1 MIWTKAKKKAPKL
14 TERDMQVPGLLEEY
28 KLLTTSQVQ
37 QLVYPTLQKAQTRL
51 LRLFQAGEVK
61 RFAYPV
67 LLREGGKG
75 EYVYHLKRGPKT
87 VLTAVQHMLGL
98 NDLRIAFEQAC
109 GSSDGIKLVEF
120 IPEYKGVRRL
130 DGRPGRAV
138 EDSVAVREGVGTE
151 GILIPD
157 AVICLGNTATG
168 KQALFFLELD
178 LGTEKLVSLGRGHYS
193 LLKKMLLYREYLNT
207 SGFER
212 YNDMFKYE
220 FKGFRVLTI
229 MNNASRIRRLRAE
242 LTQRDIRK
250 FVWFAVA
257 DKVTRDTIL
266 DKIWIKADKEDN
278 GQYSIIYK

>member
-1 MIWTKAKKKAPKL
+1 MTLIRRPKL

-28 KLLTTSQVQ
+28 KMLTTSQIQ
-37 QLVYPTLQKAQTRL
+37 QLVYPSLQKAQTRL
-51 LRLFQAGEVK
+51 LRLHEAGEVK

-75 EYVYHLKRGPKT
+75 EYVYHLKRGPRT

-98 NDLRIAFEQAC
+98 NNLRIAFEQAC
-109 GSSDGIKLVEF
+109 ASSDGIKLVEF
-120 IPEYKGVRRL
+120 IPEYRGVRRN

-138 EDSVAVREGVGTE
+138 EDSVAVRQGYGAE

-157 AVICLGNTATG
+157 AVICLGNTATD

-178 LGTEKLVSLGRGHYS
+178 LGTEKLVSLGRGRYS

-207 SGFER
+207 RGFER

-229 MNNASRIRRLRAE
+229 MNNSSRIRRLRAE
-242 LTQRDIRK
+242 LSQRDIRK

-278 GQYSIIYK
+278 GQYSIIKK